1 MERYISIATNVS
13 LTDGPTLLKIVPH
26 WLRVFGKRVREVV
39 IVVDDQPVVG
49 RIADLHGEQASIG
62 QVLSAVR
69 KLEQSDSRV
78 RSVALGSLEVASTQR
93 RWFGKARPVR
103 CQAGTPI
110 LAFAAAVDQARE
122 DLVLR
127 CDSDMLFCE
136 RGWLSEAMD
145 EVGAG
150 THVYEPPRFHSEP
163 GETVSCRAFMVSQRS
178 LGACL
183 PLLNLKLDL
192 ARRLHRGMTG
202 RPTWLALEQMMERSV
217 REGEIRHRI
226 GAKGDS
232 GFSLH
237 ALRRNYIAESWFVR
251 VIDAVECNQVPK
263 AQQASWDLLPEA
275 WGFRVTSP
283 SLEQE

>member
-1 MERYISIATNVS
+1 MDRFISIATNAS

-26 WLRVFGKRVREVV
+26 WLRVFGNRVREVV
-39 IVVDDQPVVG
+39 IVVDDQPVTG

-62 QVLSAVR
+62 QVLTAIR

-78 RSVALGSLEVASTQR
+78 RSAVLGSLNVAKTQR

-110 LAFAAAVDQARE
+110 LAFAAAVDEAHE

-145 EVGAG
+145 GIASGA
-150 THVYEPPRFHSEP
+150 HVYEPPRFHSES
-163 GETVSCRAFMVSQRS
+163 GEAVSSRAFIVSQQS
-178 LGACL
+178 LGTRL
-183 PLLNLKLDL
+183 PFLNLRLDL
-192 ARRLHRGMTG
+192 ARRIHRRIRG
-202 RPTWLALEQMMERSV
+202 RPTWLAFEQMMELSARK
-217 REGEIRHRI
+217 GEIRHRI
-226 GAKGDS
+226 GARSDS

-237 ALRRNYIAESWFVR
+237 ALRRSYIAESWFIK
-251 VIDAVECNQVPK
+251 VIDAVESNQVPK
-263 AQQASWDLLPEA
+263 AQELSWDLHPKA
-275 WGFRVTSP
+275 WGFP
-283 SLEQE
+283 H